1 MKSQASIMRAVT
13 ENSEKAYLVALLEI
27 DDDPNILEV
36 FFIILTKRK
45 LTKFFK
51 DNESK
56 FFSLSK
62 KLEYD
67 PSSLVKQYNDPS
79 VYNDHLYFSLMKDFT
94 QEEEGYFL
102 RYFVKKNN
110 DLEKLLV
117 PLFCSCS

>member
-1 MKSQASIMRAVT
+1 MSMKSQASIMRAVT
-13 ENSEKAYLVALLEI
+13 GNSEKAYFEALLEI
-27 DDDPNILEV
+27 DNDPNILEV

-67 PSSLVKQYNDPS
+67 PSSLVKQFNDPS
-79 VYNDHLYFSLMKDFT
+79 VHNDHLYFSLMQAFT
-94 QEEEGYFL
+94 EEVEGSFL
-102 RYFVKKNN
+102 GSLK
-110 DLEKLLV
+110 EKLK
-117 PLFCSCS
+117 